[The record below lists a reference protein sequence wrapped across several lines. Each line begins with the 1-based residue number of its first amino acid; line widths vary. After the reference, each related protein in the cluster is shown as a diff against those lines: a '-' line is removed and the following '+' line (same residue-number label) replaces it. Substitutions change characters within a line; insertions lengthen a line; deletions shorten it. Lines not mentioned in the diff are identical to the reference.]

1 MHHVRRGT
9 GAPFLLIHGLGGSWR
24 TWDTI
29 VEALV
34 AQREVIAVDLPGF
47 GRTPPLPGPPTIAA
61 LADALAAFLTDH
73 RLTGVDVVGTSM
85 GARLALELAR
95 RGEVGATVAL
105 DPGGLWKPWE
115 RRVFSGSVGLSIR
128 LIRLLRACCRS
139 SRAARS
145 AAPSCRAVLGEAL
158 AGACERG
165 ARGVAQLRGCA
176 VLRCRPPRARA
187 GAAAAGCSPRIG
199 PRPDR
204 DRLSLREG
212 GMARMRAGV

>member
-34 AQREVIAVDLPGF
+34 AQREVIAVDLPG
-47 GRTPPLPGPPTIAA
+47 
-61 LADALAAFLTDH
+61 
-73 RLTGVDVVGTSM
+73 M

-115 RRVFSGSVGLSIR
+115 RRVFSGSVGLSIC

-158 AGACERG
+158 AGACQRG

-176 VLRCRPPRARA
+176 VLRCA
-187 GAAAAGCSPRIG
+187 
-199 PRPDR
+199 
-204 DRLSLREG
+204 LRELVQG
-212 GMARMRAGV
+212 PPQQGAPRGSARGPIVIG